1 MKKRAWRTHHKW
13 LGLVLGFFIVMF
25 AVSGLVLNHFHLFSN
40 INISRT
46 LLPSEYLYRQWN
58 NGLLRGSVLWNKQV
72 LVYGNNGIWQT
83 NAEASYLKDFNK
95 GLPQGVD
102 HRQIRGIAKTSSEDL
117 FALGQYGLYRWQANK
132 GWQKV
137 YLPQHSR
144 SERLSDITIKGDSLL
159 VIGRSYIYLA
169 TPPYKK
175 LITIMLPPAA
185 NDDGKVS
192 LFRTIWLLHSGELF
206 GTIGVL
212 LVDAIALVL
221 IFLTITGVVCWLL
234 PYIRKEKRKLLSNQ
248 FPKWHNKIGK
258 LTIVCTIGLCITGW
272 FLRPP
277 ALIAIASGRIPPLPF
292 TTMDSDN
299 PWHDEL
305 RLLRYD
311 NEHQDW
317 LLYTSNGFYTMKN
330 LHTTPKPEYLHPP
343 VSVMGINVAEKN
355 NDGKWLIG
363 SFSGLYRWDRTN
375 NRVTDYYTGQ
385 PAKETKG
392 IPFSDNAISGY
403 SDDFSQ
409 GIVVADYHHGTE
421 VIKMPQWMAELP
433 ISLRNV
439 CIEVHTGRIYTFM
452 GKGYLLYIFVMG
464 ITIFWCIWT
473 GWKIRHRNR

>member
-1 MKKRAWRTHHKW
+1 
-13 LGLVLGFFIVMF
+13 MF
-25 AVSGLVLNHFHLFSN
+25 AVSGLILNHSLLFSD
-40 INISRT
+40 INISKT

-58 NGLLRGSVLWNKQV
+58 NGLLRGTVLWNKQV

-83 NAEASYLKDFNK
+83 NAEASYIKDFNK
-95 GLPQGVD
+95 GLPKGVD
-102 HRQIRGIAKTSSEDL
+102 HRQIRGIEKTSSEDL
-117 FALGQYGLYRWQANK
+117 FALGQYGLYRWQANNS
-132 GWQKV
+132 WHKV
-137 YLPQHSR
+137 HLPQHSS
-144 SERLSDITIKGDSLL
+144 SERLSDITMKGDSLL
-159 VIGRSYIYLA
+159 IIGRSYIYL
-169 TPPYKK
+169 TSPPYKK
-175 LITIMLPPAA
+175 FKTIMLPQAA

-212 LVDAIALVL
+212 LVDTIALAFIL
-221 IFLTITGVVCWLL
+221 LTITGVVCWLL
-234 PYIRKEKRKLLSNQ
+234 PYIRKEKRKMLSNK

-305 RLLRYD
+305 RSLRYD
-311 NEHQDW
+311 NICQDW

-330 LHTTPKPEYLHPP
+330 LHTTPKPELLHPP

-355 NDGKWLIG
+355 NDGKWIIG
-363 SFSGLYRWDRTN
+363 SFSGLYHWDRVN

-385 PAKETKG
+385 PVKETKG

-403 SDDFSQ
+403 SADFNK
-409 GIVVADYHHGTE
+409 GIVVVDYHYGTR
-421 VIKMPQWMAELP
+421 VIKMPQWMGKLP
-433 ISLRNV
+433 MSLRNV

-464 ITIFWCIWT
+464 IAIFWCIWT